1 MNLLFILFDSHVMV
15 WLILILYMF
24 CADIICSN
32 QGPTII
38 GSILTSN
45 LSLNSFSH
53 LNELIRGLIFSNVQL
68 PGYAQ
73 LQTYI
78 PGKSTCESLNSFG
91 RPTEQAAD
99 RAANRSANRPAR
111 WLKFKIWWFGWL
123 GDLHMLNT
131 NVFKW
136 LLHLQRLRAWMI
148 L

>member
-1 MNLLFILFDSHVMV
+1 MNLLFILFDLHFMV

-24 CADIICSN
+24 CAAIMCSN
-32 QGPTII
+32 QGLTII

-53 LNELIRGLIFSNVQL
+53 LNEFICGLIFSNVQL
-68 PGYAQ
+68 PSYAQ

-91 RPTEQAAD
+91 RPAEQAV
-99 RAANRSANRPAR
+99 NRPANRPAS

-123 GDLHMLNT
+123 GDVHMLNT
-131 NVFKW
+131 GVFKW